1 MFGAGKKTSVGIDIG
16 SRSIRLVKL
25 TASKGKPV
33 LSTLGSISMPKGAV
47 SGGEIV
53 DIQTV
58 AESIQSLM
66 KKVGLKDKNVVLGV
80 GNQRVIVR
88 LVEMAYMEP
97 KELASAIKFQAQ
109 DFIPIPVEDAIIDY
123 EIIDDYINEE
133 GERLLQIILVAAH
146 RGMVSLFIE
155 AAEKA
160 GLKPEIIDINAF
172 AVARS
177 LLRSTELIKPEE
189 ATYLIERGDSEV
201 DTKIS
206 ADEYPLSNDAEESLP
221 TQENI
226 NSQNYDEQVDNNI
239 LSEEADRSFEIDGSV
254 FTDEDEGP
262 PRITDG
268 YGEPNYQ
275 EQEKEVIALIDIGAD
290 ITNVCVVEDDAVKFV
305 RVIGIGGDDWTD
317 AVVEIMGVS
326 FDEAEDLKVRI
337 GLPPLSGDR
346 YLEVPGEYLDKADTV
361 FNILEKEI
369 IRFISEIRRSFEYY
383 ISQSG
388 GNRIT
393 KVFFCGGSSS
403 LKNLSSYLEKGLDV
417 VVGRVSP
424 FGGVYIPPR
433 LREQLAHED
442 EASYT
447 IALGLALRGLEG

>member
-1 MFGAGKKTSVGIDIG
+1 MFGARKRTSVGIDIG

-25 TASKGKPV
+25 ISSKENPT
-33 LSTLGSISMPKGAV
+33 LSLLGSISIPKGAV

-53 DIQTV
+53 DVQTV
-58 AESIQSLM
+58 AESLQTLI

-88 LVEMAYMEP
+88 LIEMAYMDP

-109 DFIPIPVEDAIIDY
+109 DFIPIPVEEAIIDF
-123 EIIDDYINEE
+123 EVIDDYVNEE

-146 RGMVSLFIE
+146 RGMVSSYIE

-160 GLKPEIIDINAF
+160 GLKPEIIDVNAF
-172 AVARS
+172 AIARS
-177 LLRSTELIKPEE
+177 LLRS
-189 ATYLIERGDSEV
+189 AERMQPKETGNNIDEV
-201 DTKIS
+201 DFQ
-206 ADEYPLSNDAEESLP
+206 ENLSLEEQKENTEVFEEEPSGEESSHINNAVEEGGS
-221 TQENI
+221 EN
-226 NSQNYDEQVDNNI
+226 S
-239 LSEEADRSFEIDGSV
+239 SEENEKSFEIDESV
-254 FTDEDEGP
+254 FTDEEEGP

-268 YGEPNYQ
+268 FGEVTDQ

-290 ITNVCVVEDDAVKFV
+290 ITNVCVVENEAVKFV

-317 AVVEIMGVS
+317 AIVEIMGVS
-326 FDEAEDLKVRI
+326 FDEAEDLKVKI

-346 YLEVPGEYLDKADTV
+346 YLEVPGEYLDRADTV

-369 IRFISEIRRSFEYY
+369 IRFINEIRRSFEYY
-383 ISQSG
+383 VSQSG

-393 KVFFCGGSSS
+393 KVYFCGGSSS
-403 LKNLSSYLEKGLDV
+403 LKNLPNYLEKGLDV
-417 VVGRVSP
+417 VVERISP
-424 FGGVYIPPR
+424 FGGIYVPPR
-433 LREQLAHED
+433 LKEQLAQED

-447 IALGLALRGLEG
+447 IALGLALRGLEV